1 MIIYFSEYYQQEITS
16 EQLLSLVPKY
26 EAYCKR
32 EGLLAVYTD
41 NDVRLAIDNKNVDQ
55 DLINQFITFEKKD
68 L

>member
-1 MIIYFSEYYQQEITS
+1 MTIYFSEHYQQEITS

-32 EGLLAVYTD
+32 EGLLPVYTE
-41 NDVRLAIDNKNVDQ
+41 NDIRVAIDDNKVEQ
-55 DLINQFITFEKKD
+55 LLINQFITFEKNE

>member
-1 MIIYFSEYYQQEITS
+1 MNIYFSEYYQQEISS

-32 EGLLAVYTD
+32 EGLLAVYTE
-41 NDVRLAIDNKNVDQ
+41 NDVRAAIDSNVAQ
-55 DLINQFITFEKKD
+55 DLINQFITFEKNE

>member
-1 MIIYFSEYYQQEITS
+1 MTIYFSKYYQQEITS

-32 EGLLAVYTD
+32 EGLLAVYTE
-41 NDVRLAIDNKNVDQ
+41 NDVRAAIDSNVAQ
-55 DLINQFITFEKKD
+55 DLINQFITFEKNE

>member
-1 MIIYFSEYYQQEITS
+1 MTIYFSKYYQQEITS

-32 EGLLAVYTD
+32 EGLLAVYTES
-41 NDVRLAIDNKNVDQ
+41 DVRAAIDSNVAQ
-55 DLINQFITFEKKD
+55 DLINQFITFEKNE